1 MQECSGSSSCG
12 WSVHK
17 DVTLQTHSDFPQQ
30 TYDKKQG
37 YYKIYSTNMDDSHV
51 L

>member
-1 MQECSGSSSCG
+1 MQERSGSSSCG

-17 DVTLQTHSDFPQQ
+17 DVTLQTHSDFLQQ
-30 TYDKKQG
+30 TYDNKQG
-37 YYKIYSTNMDDSHV
+37 YFEINSTYMDDSHV